1 MRAAAV
7 PPSVLLMDTPIAM
20 VTGASRGLGRALA
33 AGLAREGY
41 DLIIDA
47 RNAAAL
53 EAVAGQIRAAGG
65 HVTAVAGDVTDPA
78 HRAALLAACPGRLD
92 LLVNNAGTLGASP
105 LPALADYPPG
115 ELRAAFEANVIAP
128 IALTQLVLP
137 MLRARGGAVLNITSD
152 AAVEA
157 YAGWGGYGA
166 AKAALEQ
173 ASNVLAAEELA
184 IRVWWADPGDL
195 RTDMHQLAFPGED
208 ISDRPLPEAIV
219 PAFLRL
225 VTERLPS
232 GRYRAAHLLPAAR

>member
-1 MRAAAV
+1 
-7 PPSVLLMDTPIAM
+7 M

-47 RNAAAL
+47 RNATAL

-78 HRAALLAACPGRLD
+78 HRAALVAACPGRLD

>member
-1 MRAAAV
+1 
-7 PPSVLLMDTPIAM
+7 M

-128 IALTQLVLP
+128 IALIQLLLP